1 MSQTDK
7 LLNEI
12 SGKLDKMLKLLA
24 LDAVKVLEKEQDK
37 IELLDSLGFKP
48 VEIARFL
55 NKSPE
60 NVSVQLGIIRKKK
73 EPKTASSKPVNQ
85 TSETPENQI
94 KGTAT
99 ITQSTLLTVEKGEQ
113 IERAKLG

>member
-24 LDAVKVLEKEQDK
+24 VDAVKEIEKEQDK
-37 IELLDSLGFKP
+37 IELLDSVGFKP

-55 NKSPE
+55 NKSPD
-60 NVSVQLGIIRKKK
+60 NVSVQLNIIRKKK
-73 EPKTASSKPVNQ
+73 EPKK
-85 TSETPENQI
+85 
-94 KGTAT
+94 
-99 ITQSTLLTVEKGEQ
+99 
-113 IERAKLG
+113 